1 MQPSFRKAAF
11 KLCKN
16 IAGCARVGGVD
27 KNAIVAAY
35 YGVNHKKS
43 SGFAA
48 VVAAA
53 NPVYLRKRKQAKQ

>member
-35 YGVNHKKS
+35 YGVNHKK
-43 SGFAA
+43 AA
-48 VVAAA
+48 DL
-53 NPVYLRKRKQAKQ
+53 PP